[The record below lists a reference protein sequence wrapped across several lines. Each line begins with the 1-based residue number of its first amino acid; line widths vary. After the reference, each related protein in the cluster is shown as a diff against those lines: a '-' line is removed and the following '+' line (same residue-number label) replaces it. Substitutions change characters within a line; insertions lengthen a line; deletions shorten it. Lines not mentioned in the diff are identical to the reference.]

1 VSAQHTRRRPTRRN
15 RWPAAVVAA
24 AVATV
29 IFLLG
34 VGLGLTLDERP
45 RPGGTQ
51 TSVRTV
57 DPLHPEG
64 ETVTVTV
71 TAP

>member
-1 VSAQHTRRRPTRRN
+1 
-15 RWPAAVVAA
+15 VVAA
-24 AVATV
+24 AGI

-34 VGLGLTLDERP
+34 IGLGLTLDERP
-45 RPGGTQ
+45 QPGGTQ

-57 DPLHPEG
+57 GPLPRGG